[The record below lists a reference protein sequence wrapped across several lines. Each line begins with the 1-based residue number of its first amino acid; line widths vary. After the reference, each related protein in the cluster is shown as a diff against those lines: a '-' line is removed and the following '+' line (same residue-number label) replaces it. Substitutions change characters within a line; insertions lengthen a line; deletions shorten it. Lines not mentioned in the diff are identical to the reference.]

1 MSITESYPEK
11 MTSFD
16 ERVIAM
22 WLAGKNTADIAEY
35 LGLSEA
41 QIANRLPRILQ
52 SQRLGR

>member
-22 WLAGKNTADIAEY
+22 WRAGKNTADIAEY